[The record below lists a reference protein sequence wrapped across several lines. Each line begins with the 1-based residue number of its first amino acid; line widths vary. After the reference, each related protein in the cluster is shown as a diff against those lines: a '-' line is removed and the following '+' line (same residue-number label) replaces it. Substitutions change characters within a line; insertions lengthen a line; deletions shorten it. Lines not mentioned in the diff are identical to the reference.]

1 VRGGIVLLD
10 AVSAAVQRVIVLQ
23 YNPDTLTRTLQ
34 SNAVDLGGGQNRS
47 EALRLKGPPVETIKL
62 EAELDATDQLEVSDA
77 TAGDVGI
84 HPQHAALVSLV
95 YPTSEQLI
103 AADALASTGA
113 LEIAPMEAPLS
124 LFVWSRHRILPV
136 RVSDFSVTEEA
147 FDPQLNPTRAKVS
160 LGLRV
165 LSVEDV
171 GFGHRAGSLYM
182 AYHQQK
188 ERLATRSL
196 SDALRALGVEK
207 IP

>member
-1 VRGGIVLLD
+1 
-10 AVSAAVQRVIVLQ
+10 
-23 YNPDTLTRTLQ
+23 
-34 SNAVDLGGGQNRS
+34 
-47 EALRLKGPPVETIKL
+47 
-62 EAELDATDQLEVSDA
+62 
-77 TAGDVGI
+77 
-84 HPQHAALVSLV
+84 
-95 YPTSEQLI
+95 
-103 AADALASTGA
+103 
-113 LEIAPMEAPLS
+113 
-124 LFVWSRHRILPV
+124 
-136 RVSDFSVTEEA
+136 
-147 FDPQLNPTRAKVS
+147 LNPTRAKVS